1 MRIQVNRWQGNP
13 FALNVELEI
22 ETLIVSVG
30 SLHKKLRVS
39 PLCKPGFYGNFP
51 TVGRLS
57 DFCFFYKLADRFE

>member
-1 MRIQVNRWQGNP
+1 MRIQVNRWQVNP
-13 FALNVELEI
+13 FALNVELKI

-30 SLHKKLRVS
+30 SLHKKLRFS
-39 PLCKPGFYGNFP
+39 PLCISGFYANFP